1 MALLVNLSLAISK
14 EKWFKSGDYLIIQ
27 FKSGV
32 ATLFWNSALKLI
44 KHRQM
49 IWIIQSQCFNLLWN
63 FYDISPVSLNL
74 CQWLRNELKKWFILK
89 TKFSAN
95 CVKENGRYYQGQANV
110 TQSGIACQDWFTK
123 EPHDQTT
130 PKDIFPEMSGSK
142 NFCRNPGGTESSPWC
157 YTMDPLI
164 RWQYCDIPKCGKT

>member
-1 MALLVNLSLAISK
+1 M
-14 EKWFKSGDYLIIQ
+14 
-27 FKSGV
+27 
-32 ATLFWNSALKLI
+32 
-44 KHRQM
+44 
-49 IWIIQSQCFNLLWN
+49 
-63 FYDISPVSLNL
+63 
-74 CQWLRNELKKWFILK
+74 
-89 TKFSAN
+89 
-95 CVKENGRYYQGQANV
+95 KENGRYYQGQANV

-142 NFCRNPGGTESSPWC
+142 IFCRNPGGTESSPWC